1 MAQNEEFDKLK
12 ALLES
17 SSDTEDKDAMLQN
30 ILNYI
35 QNAKDDSGLD
45 EEQLVHKLLADL
57 RSIYKPQA
65 TYYEYLLFL
74 GVVGLIVSIFSKRP
88 PKLIIKNIL
97 WYIFL
102 KKLEKISITNQII
115 YFSFRLPSTINSI
128 LRIQIVPV
136 VNGAATKTR
145 REVACKIP
153 KEEEINEKK
162 NPFEMNWTEF
172 RLQNYTKN
180 EEKEEK

>member
-88 PKLIIKNIL
+88 PKLIIKKITTWN
-97 WYIFL
+97 IFL

-115 YFSFRLPSTINSI
+115 YFSFRLPSTAFFGYKLYRS
-128 LRIQIVPV
+128 L
-136 VNGAATKTR
+136 
-145 REVACKIP
+145 
-153 KEEEINEKK
+153 
-162 NPFEMNWTEF
+162 TE
-172 RLQNYTKN
+172 RQRKR
-180 EEKEEK
+180 EEKLRAKSQKKKK

>member
-115 YFSFRLPSTINSI
+115 YFSFRLPSTAFFGYKLYRS
-128 LRIQIVPV
+128 L
-136 VNGAATKTR
+136 
-145 REVACKIP
+145 
-153 KEEEINEKK
+153 
-162 NPFEMNWTEF
+162 TE
-172 RLQNYTKN
+172 RQRKR
-180 EEKEEK
+180 EEKLRAKSQKKKK